1 MSGSSTNST
10 NSTNSAGDEATP
22 PRLPLPRP
30 AHHRPGV
37 PAPWEGLPTDQ
48 RIDIGLDRVV
58 AAVQRSD
65 AAHVL
70 PEPWPAL
77 LVEGR
82 PPRPA
87 AVLVPLFEEAGEA
100 RVVLTVRSS
109 HLRSH
114 RGEVAFPGGRL
125 EAGEDVVDAALR
137 EASEEIGLDPATVTV
152 VGQLTTRTTA
162 VSYSIMTP
170 VVATLPRRPRLAA
183 HPAEVDRIFDVA
195 LADLLA
201 DGVFHE
207 ELWAVPGRVG
217 AGGVEGAE
225 FPVWFFAAGGE
236 TIWGATARALFEL
249 CCVVLGL
256 SVSDSVDRPRT

>member
-1 MSGSSTNST
+1 VTGG
-10 NSTNSAGDEATP
+10 GDDIVE
-22 PRLPLPRP
+22 PRLPLVRP
-30 AHHRPGV
+30 AHHRSGA
-37 PAPWEGLPTDQ
+37 PAPWADLPIARRRGLRLEQ
-48 RIDIGLDRVV
+48 VV
-58 AAVQRSD
+58 ETVRTRQSED
-65 AAHVL
+65 VL
-70 PEPWPAL
+70 PEPWPAV

-87 AVLVPLFEEAGEA
+87 AVLIPLFEESGET
-100 RVVLTVRSS
+100 RVVLTVRSTG
-109 HLRSH
+109 LRSH

-137 EASEEIGLDPATVTV
+137 EASEEIGLDPASVAI

-170 VVATLPRRPRLAA
+170 VVATLLHRPRLTV
-183 HPAEVDRIFDVA
+183 HPAEVERTFDVA

-217 AGGVEGAE
+217 ADGLVNGE
-225 FPVWFFAAGGE
+225 FAVWFFAAGGE
-236 TIWGATARALFEL
+236 TIWGATARALVEL
-249 CCVVLGL
+249 LSLVLGL
-256 SVSDSVDRPRT
+256 SRSDPQRRN